1 MKFTVHSLE
10 LHRPIVLPASGPAP
24 DGTELLYE
32 YRSRVDAANLEPV
45 AEAHLADGHTT
56 DRIEPGFYLFTQG
69 LMPEEDSFA
78 EQLWR
83 KAAEA
88 IWLESLWR
96 EMKFKND
103 RIRVRILSEDGKRSF
118 QLFRET
124 V

>member
-32 YRSRVDAANLEPV
+32 YCSHVDAANLEP
-45 AEAHLADGHTT
+45 ATEAHLADGHTT
-56 DRIEPGFYLFTQG
+56 DRIEPGFYLSTQG

-78 EQLWR
+78 EQLWQE
-83 KAAEA
+83 AAEA